1 MARKGDFNRG
11 DYLEAGYLPG
21 DLKSINKFAKMPKD
35 VDPFGKAPAGEVAP
49 ASDGGE
55 MFAKFLA
62 LQGMA
67 KDPNQAM
74 ANLMPSQLQGFY

>member
-1 MARKGDFNRG
+1 MARAG
-11 DYLEAGYLPG
+11 DYSRSDYLAGGYLPG
-21 DLKSINKFAKMPKD
+21 DLGKKFAKMPED
-35 VDPFGKAPAGEVAP
+35 VDPFGKSPVGDVAP

-67 KDPNQAM
+67 QDPNQAM

>member
-1 MARKGDFNRG
+1 MARKDDYNRG

-21 DLKSINKFAKMPKD
+21 DLGKKFAKMPKD

-67 KDPNQAM
+67 QDPNQAM

>member
-1 MARKGDFNRG
+1 
-11 DYLEAGYLPG
+11 
-21 DLKSINKFAKMPKD
+21 MPKD

-67 KDPNQAM
+67 QDPNQAM

>member
-1 MARKGDFNRG
+1 MGRKSYNRSE
-11 DYLEAGYLPG
+11 YLEAGYLPG
-21 DLKSINKFAKMPKD
+21 DLRKTFAKMPAED
-35 VDPFGKAPAGEVAP
+35 MDPFGKAPAGEVAP